1 MFLNP
6 LRQKLADGKPVIG
19 PLLQEIPDSLELI
32 EFLGSAGF
40 DYVMVDGEHAGVDVK
55 GARDIARAAESVG
68 ICALARVPD
77 ADPARI
83 LAFLDSGI
91 QGIILAHCNTSDDAE
106 ALVRAVKYPPRGIRG
121 ASGGSRAARYGYF
134 ASAGEKADIF
144 DRETMCL
151 GLIEEPRAVPEV
163 SAMLKVDGFDGC
175 FLGAGDMALTLNR
188 AYYGQSPSHPE
199 VQKLIDQVRDET
211 LAAGKLV
218 MAPAGTGAAAKAMID
233 SGVQMIVV
241 QFGQFLRMA
250 CNGYLTAA
258 QGE

>member
-6 LRQKLADGKPVIG
+6 LRQKIAEGKAVIG
-19 PLLQEIPDSLELI
+19 PLFQEVPDSPDLT
-32 EFLGSAGF
+32 EFLGCAGF

-55 GARDIARAAESVG
+55 NARELARAAESVG

-77 ADPARI
+77 ADPTRI
-83 LAFLDSGI
+83 LALLDSGI
-91 QGIILAHCNTSDDAE
+91 RGIILAHCNTAEDAE
-106 ALVRAVKYPPRGIRG
+106 ALVRACKYPPRGIRG
-121 ASGGSRAARYGYF
+121 ASSGSRAARYGYY
-134 ASAGEKADIF
+134 ATAGEKADIF

-151 GLIEEPRAVPEV
+151 GLIEEPRAVPEIKK
-163 SAMLKVDGFDGC
+163 MLAVDGFDGC

-188 AYYGQSPSHPE
+188 AYYGMAPSHPE

-233 SGVQMIVV
+233 SGIQMIVV
-241 QFGQFLRMA
+241 QFGQFLRAA
-250 CNGYLTAA
+250 CNGYLAA
-258 QGE
+258 ARGE